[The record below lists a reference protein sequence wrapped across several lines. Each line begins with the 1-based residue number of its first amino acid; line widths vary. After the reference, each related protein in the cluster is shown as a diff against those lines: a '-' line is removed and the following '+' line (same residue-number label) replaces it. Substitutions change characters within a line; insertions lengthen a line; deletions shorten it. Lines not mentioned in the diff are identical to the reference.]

1 MNVISACKHEA
12 SRDIVMGDKS
22 TRSVE
27 RYSISGDDLY
37 TTMLKKLAGTDG
49 PNIVDPVDLA
59 EYTRLLKHFRSEAFS
74 EARSHASCHYTS
86 FTDPAST
93 AQRAKRAEVLEFL
106 RKWFTAEL
114 RDAVIEDLLRTLRDD
129 TAASHSLGEADS
141 ADPTD
146 EQIAAVRQSF
156 VLNFC
161 ILVPTVKCLNC
172 DGAGVHTVGA
182 SSPKEIPCET
192 CEGKGT
198 TRIDPFWKL

>member
-27 RYSISGDDLY
+27 RYSISGDYLY
-37 TTMLKKLAGTDG
+37 TTMLKRLAGTDD
-49 PNIVDPVDLA
+49 PNIVDKVDFS
-59 EYTRLLKHFRSEAFS
+59 EYARLLSHFRSEAFS
-74 EARSHASCHYTS
+74 EARSNAMCHYTS

-114 RDAVIEDLLRTLRDD
+114 RDALLQEL
-129 TAASHSLGEADS
+129 S
-141 ADPTD
+141 PD
-146 EQIAAVRQSF
+146 EREGF